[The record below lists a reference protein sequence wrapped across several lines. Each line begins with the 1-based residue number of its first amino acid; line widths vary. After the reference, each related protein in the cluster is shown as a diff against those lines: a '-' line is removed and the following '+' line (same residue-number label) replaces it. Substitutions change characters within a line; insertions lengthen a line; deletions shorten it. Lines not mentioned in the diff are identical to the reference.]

1 MRLVSLATASGVAI
15 KSMHN
20 PHAATARFLI
30 ALAAELQS
38 APRPEPAAHAPTAKA
53 ARPPAL
59 ISDDRRG
66 RVAGA
71 PVAKARR

>member
-38 APRPEPAAHAPTAKA
+38 APHPEP
-53 ARPPAL
+53 RQPPPRKPPG
-59 ISDDRRG
+59 SR
-66 RVAGA
+66 
-71 PVAKARR
+71 

>member
-38 APRPEPAAHAPTAKA
+38 APRSEPRQPVP
-53 ARPPAL
+53 ARKPP
-59 ISDDRRG
+59 G
-66 RVAGA
+66 R
-71 PVAKARR
+71 PR